1 MLNFISNN
9 LQKFDNFTQIQRET
23 KMIKSII
30 LNLNVEWEYCC
41 HGNYGREDVKYLNL
55 VRLS

>member
-1 MLNFISNN
+1 M
-9 LQKFDNFTQIQRET
+9 QKFDNFKQIQRET

-55 VRLS
+55 VRLIVS